1 MGDKRLSKE
10 NRLYW
15 LGRYAERAFMTIE
28 LMEEAYDQSLDG
40 EAFDYEDWCER
51 MQIPCSYDN
60 VEEFLDSYLFDPDN
74 PNSVLTSVNRAFDN
88 AVVMREIITSRTL
101 SYLQLAKN
109 VMDNASVSLAPM
121 LDLQQVRDFLMAFKG
136 CVDERIQDEPSRMT
150 VKCGFTVERIDMMV
164 RLDWRTDE
172 LEKEFGRLTSRV
184 RRTHLARDG
193 RRLQLLGDM
202 ATAPNPQS
210 NKDILLDCVE
220 NLFPDA

>member
-1 MGDKRLSKE
+1 MGAQRLSKE

-28 LMEEAYDQSLDG
+28 LMEAAYDQSLDG
-40 EAFDYEDWCER
+40 EPFDYADWCDR
-51 MQIPCSYDN
+51 MQIPCSYSN

-74 PNSVLTSVNRAFDN
+74 SNSVLTSVNRAFDN

-121 LDLQQVRDFLMAFKG
+121 LDLQQVRDYLMAFKG
-136 CVDERIQDEPSRMT
+136 CVDERISDESNRMT

-202 ATAPNPQS
+202 ATAPNPES

-220 NLFPDA
+220 HLFPDA

>member
-28 LMEEAYDQSLDG
+28 LMEQAYDQSLDG
-40 EAFDYEDWCER
+40 QPFDYQDWCER
-51 MQIPCSYDN
+51 MQIPCTYTN

-74 PNSVLTSVNRAFDN
+74 PNSVLSSVNRAFDN

-109 VMDNASVSLAPM
+109 VMDNASVSIAPM
-121 LDLQQVRDFLMAFKG
+121 LDLQQVRDYLMAFKG
-136 CVDERIQDEPSRMT
+136 CVDERIVDESSRMT
-150 VKCGFTVERIDMMV
+150 VKCGFTVERIDMEV
-164 RLDWRTDE
+164 RLDYRTSE
-172 LEKEFGRLTSRV
+172 LEKEFARLTSRV

-202 ATAPNPQS
+202 ATAPNAQA